1 MDITEKSPY
10 KLLNS
15 TTGVLHHMS
24 CYMCDKEKVSVEHAP
39 PKSFFPSDMRNNL
52 ITVDS
57 CQEHNE
63 DTSLDDEYVRNLI
76 TMLTYGNDTAYELF
90 SEKTIKSFKRSP
102 ALLQSTTERQHPV
115 NFNGTPTVALE
126 IDRDRVDLVMR
137 KIAYALFYHKYNKR
151 WLRKLITATTHLK
164 TPEFKND
171 EFGEVIEKAQRDHAL
186 VYEGNNTDVFKFI
199 FIDLDD
205 NIYNKYLRMKFYDGF
220 EIFMIFDEDS
230 GYSEPEL
237 NTIY

>member
-1 MDITEKSPY
+1 
-10 KLLNS
+10 
-15 TTGVLHHMS
+15 MS
-24 CYMCDKEKVSVEHAP
+24 CYMCDKEKNSVEHAP

-63 DTSLDDEYVRNLI
+63 DTSLDDEYVKNLI
-76 TMLTYGNDTAYELF
+76 TMLIDGNATAYKQF

-102 ALLQSTTERQHPV
+102 ALLKSTTEKQHPV
-115 NFNGTPTVALE
+115 NVNGVQTLAFE

-151 WLRKLITATTHLK
+151 WLRKLITATTYLK

-171 EFGEVIEKAQRDHAL
+171 EFGQLIEEVQRDHIPI
-186 VYEGNNTDVFKFI
+186 YEGNNPDVFKFA
-199 FIDLDD
+199 FIELDD
-205 NIYNKYLRMKFYDGF
+205 NVYNKFLRMKFYDGF
-220 EIFMIFDEDS
+220 EIWMIPDENA
-230 GYSEPEL
+230 GESEPEL
-237 NTIY
+237 NTLY

>member
-1 MDITEKSPY
+1 
-10 KLLNS
+10 
-15 TTGVLHHMS
+15 MS

-63 DTSLDDEYVRNLI
+63 DTSLDDEYVKNLI
-76 TMLTYGNDTAYELF
+76 TMLIDGNDTAYKQF

-102 ALLQSTTERQHPV
+102 ALLQSTTEKQHSV
-115 NFNGTPTVALE
+115 NFNGVQTVAFE
-126 IDRDRVDLVMR
+126 IDRDRIDLVMR
-137 KIAYALFYHKYNKR
+137 KIAYALFYHKYNQQ

-171 EFGEVIEKAQRDHAL
+171 EFGQLIEKVQQEHTPI
-186 VYEGNNTDVFKFI
+186 YEGNNPDVFKFA
-199 FIDLDD
+199 FIELDD
-205 NIYNKYLRMKFYDGF
+205 NIYNKFLRMKFYDGF
-220 EIFMIFDEDS
+220 EIWMIPDEDV
-230 GYSEPEL
+230 GDSEPEL
-237 NTIY
+237 NTLY

>member
-1 MDITEKSPY
+1 
-10 KLLNS
+10 
-15 TTGVLHHMS
+15 MS
-24 CYMCDKEKVSVEHAP
+24 CYMCDKEKFSVEHAP

-63 DTSLDDEYVRNLI
+63 DTSLDDEYVKNLI
-76 TMLTYGNDTAYELF
+76 TMLIDGNATAYKQF

-102 ALLQSTTERQHPV
+102 ALFQSTTEKQHSV
-115 NFNGTPTVALE
+115 NFNGVQTVAFE

-137 KIAYALFYHKYNKR
+137 KIAYALFYHTYNQQ

-171 EFGEVIEKAQRDHAL
+171 EFGQLIEKVQKNHAPR
-186 VYEGNNTDVFKFI
+186 YEGNNPDVFKFA
-199 FIDLDD
+199 FIELDG
-205 NIYNKYLRMKFYDGF
+205 NIYNNFLIMKFYDGF
-220 EIFMIFDEDS
+220 EMWMIPDEGAGD
-230 GYSEPEL
+230 SEPKL
-237 NTIY
+237 NTVY